1 MTNHKLSQQR
11 NLYCFDPV
19 AYLVI
24 EKLRLFPLTFALLA
38 AVTAIGVYLFIGW
51 VSNTLWS
58 KPGQMGLLQDWIPW
72 FVGIFISPVTLGYYL
87 WSFKAINKVI
97 QDLETSDV
105 LEIDKLEIDQLVINL
120 YSQKWRKLS
129 ALASAIFFSIIVF
142 IVRHRLE
149 DSWTSSSLLPGLTI
163 TIATFVVVY
172 MGSILVLNLIT
183 NIWIFYKILG
193 KKNLDINP
201 LHPDRCGGLQ
211 CLSDYSLKT
220 AYLVSVLGIWIGVIE
235 YQVITQ
241 DIGKGFSFVH
251 LVIPLYIFL
260 SVVCFFGPLLAAHS
274 GMKKAKEESL
284 HKIARQFRA
293 EYSGIYTSLAEDTE
307 TFKKKSE
314 KIQQLRTLYT
324 MTDELPVWP
333 FDVKTFRRYLLTV
346 PTPLIGTLFGIV
358 QKLLIT
364 LLKQQVIKLS

>member
-1 MTNHKLSQQR
+1 MTNHKFTQKR
-11 NLYCFDPV
+11 NLHRFDPV

-24 EKLRLFPLTFALLA
+24 EKFRLSALTFGLLA
-38 AVTAIGVYLFIGW
+38 AVTATGVYLFTAWI
-51 VSNTLWS
+51 SNTLWS
-58 KPGQMGLLQDWIPW
+58 KQGQMGLLQDWIPW
-72 FVGIFISPVTLGYYL
+72 LVGLFINPVTLGYYL
-87 WSFKAINKVI
+87 WSFQAIDQVI
-97 QDLETSDV
+97 QELEISDV
-105 LEIDKLEIDQLVINL
+105 LEIDKLEIDQFVINL

-129 ALASAIFFSIIVF
+129 ALASAIFFSTIVF
-142 IVRHRLE
+142 IIRPRLE
-149 DSWTSSSLLPGLTI
+149 SSWTSSSLLPILTI
-163 TIATFVVVY
+163 TIATFAVVY

-183 NIWIFYKILG
+183 NIWIFYRILG
-193 KKNLDINP
+193 KKDLDVNP
-201 LHPDRCGGLQ
+201 LHPDRCGGLR

-220 AYLVSVLGIWIGVIE
+220 AYLVGVLGIWIGVIE

-241 DIGKGFSFVH
+241 DVGKGFWFVH

-260 SVVCFFGPLLAAHS
+260 SMECFFGPLLAAHS
-274 GMKKAKEESL
+274 GMKRAKEESL

-307 TFKKKSE
+307 AFKKKSE

-346 PTPLIGTLFGIV
+346 PTPLIGILSGIG
-358 QKLLIT
+358 KNLLIN
-364 LLKQQVIKLS
+364 LLKQQGIKLG